1 MTAGKRIL
9 RCTFWVQVQVS
20 IFMRLEDI
28 EEEWERMMPEK
39 KWNYAKRA
47 PQCLHMSHKDMLHRM
62 KAIIDA
68 KGGVTKY
75 KNPIHKNIQVSL
87 KEI

>member
-1 MTAGKRIL
+1 
-9 RCTFWVQVQVS
+9 
-20 IFMRLEDI
+20 MRLEDI

-39 KWNYAKRA
+39 KLNYAKRA

-75 KNPIHKNIQVSL
+75 CPVLVICAQQMNCLLVFKSIHW
-87 KEI
+87 